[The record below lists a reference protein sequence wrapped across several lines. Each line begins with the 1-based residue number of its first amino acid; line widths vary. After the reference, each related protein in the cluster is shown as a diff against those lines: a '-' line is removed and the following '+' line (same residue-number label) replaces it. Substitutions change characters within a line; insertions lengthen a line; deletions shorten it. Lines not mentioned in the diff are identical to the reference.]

1 MGKGKSENRK
11 NICSSIVT
19 YSSLCTCYNPQSGCL
34 ANNLAI
40 KSIYGYLI
48 KHANQTEVSLPYPEE
63 LDLILLL
70 GNRGFLVSS
79 KSLIKRGDLD

>member
-1 MGKGKSENRK
+1 M
-11 NICSSIVT
+11 
-19 YSSLCTCYNPQSGCL
+19 CTCYNPQSGCL

-40 KSIYGYLI
+40 KLIYGYLI